1 MTRLRWA
8 WAMAG
13 MFILPGCATVITGT
27 RQDIQVESQPAGAVC
42 TFTRAGET
50 LGSVTTPG
58 SLKVKRD
65 AAPMTVVCTRH
76 DHEARRHACQDRAG
90 DHRRAIIGG
99 FTPPHRPGRRRTAM
113 KPRSCRPRPDTA
125 ADKAA
130 AAAAPVAAQAAAA
143 AAPAA
148 APASAAA
155 PAAAAPPTVLT
166 GLWKARNVL
175 IADRSA
181 AGCSRD
187 GGQYSLDVS
196 GDTLTVDNINGR
208 MLVTTLPADG
218 AIDQPFRSPSGS
230 RLVIVGNARTRE
242 LEIVNSAVGCRW
254 KLTPLS

>member
-1 MTRLRWA
+1 MTRLRWTC
-8 WAMAG
+8 AMIGTFLLA
-13 MFILPGCATVITGT
+13 GCATVITGT

-42 TFTRAGET
+42 TFTRDGET

-65 AAPMTVVCTRH
+65 AAPMTVVCARA
-76 DHEARRHACQDRAG
+76 DYEEARAVMHARTEMATLG
-90 DHRRAIIGG
+90 SAIIGG
-99 FTPPHRPGRRRTAM
+99 FIATHIDRGSGAANRYETSLRVELTPM
-113 KPRSCRPRPDTA
+113 SA

-130 AAAAPVAAQAAAA
+130 AATARVAAL
-143 AAPAA
+143 AA

-155 PAAAAPPTVLT
+155 PAPAAPPPVLT

-187 GGQYSLDVS
+187 GGAYSLDVS
-196 GDTLTVDNINGR
+196 GDTFTVDNINGR

-230 RLVIVGNARTRE
+230 RLAIVGNARTRD
-242 LEIVNSAVGCRW
+242 LEIVNSAAGCRW